1 MRSLLVVA
9 LALCAVHCNGF
20 IFRHVTWGINPLSS
34 TSFVAMPLTEND
46 AKSQGFQKI
55 SDCGDSSGLHG
66 IRYVK
71 DNDMNLILI
80 YDVQGHI
87 AGISAA
93 VPTNMANGWPHAF
106 LKGHPFIKSGNHHHI
121 SAYFVDP
128 AIICAS
134 GRTTALY
141 HQQGVGTDLYI
152 QNGTDPIADSIKIP
166 HLQSGITSTHWT
178 KGKCF
183 PTMGLHY
190 WYNIRKDMSCD
201 EFYPSFLLYNGGK
214 LNAFGWAFIAD
225 LTSSRLE
232 HPPQSAIS
240 FHFTFHS
247 LKRTTIAYNY
257 GHPWK
262 HVCVYIY
269 ICIKHFKQ
277 MKNEN
282 MISSL
287 KRYTLAIFPN

>member
-1 MRSLLVVA
+1 MMRSLLVVA

-20 IFRHVTWGINPLSS
+20 IFRHGSKWTNLKVTWGINPLSS
-34 TSFVAMPLTEND
+34 TSFVAMPLTENA

-166 HLQSGITSTHWT
+166 HLQSGVTSTHWT

-240 FHFTFHS
+240 GFMNPVPDCLLNAGKLSTMH
-247 LKRTTIAYNY
+247 
-257 GHPWK
+257 
-262 HVCVYIY
+262 IY
-269 ICIKHFKQ
+269 LSDNPVLDTC
-277 MKNEN
+277 
-282 MISSL
+282 
-287 KRYTLAIFPN
+287 